1 MYAIIETGGKQYRVQ
16 PGDVLD
22 VELLKV
28 EPGQTVELGKVLL
41 VSSDN
46 GVKAGS
52 DAAGAVVRATVLGE
66 QKGPKLTIFRYK
78 PKIRYRRKVGHRQTY
93 TRVKIGEIV
102 L

>member
-22 VELLKV
+22 VELLKA
-28 EPGQTVELGKVLL
+28 EPGATVELGKVLL
-41 VSSDN
+41 VAGDA
-46 GVKAGS
+46 GVRTGA

-78 PKIRYRRKVGHRQTY
+78 PKIRYRRKVGHRQKY